1 MVGWWDGIDGENF
14 CFGGLGG
21 PPCTVNCV
29 QYGIAPDHVEMSYRC
44 QTFSN
49 FLLEGGSMWIF
60 SICVAS
66 WRDVTLDGD
75 VKHRCLAST
84 TGTSMCYCVLV
95 AKHRVGERKAKT
107 IHSNQCLESHANDRI
122 A

>member
-1 MVGWWDGIDGENF
+1 VVGWWDGMDGENF
-14 CFGGLGG
+14 YFGGLGG
-21 PPCTVNCV
+21 PLCTVNCV

-49 FLLEGGSMWIF
+49 FLLEDGSVWIF

-84 TGTSMCYCVLV
+84 THYGNFYVLLR
-95 AKHRVGERKAKT
+95 AGCQEPRG
-107 IHSNQCLESHANDRI
+107 
-122 A
+122 